1 MSTTYNEGANKLM
14 TAPYS
19 TTFENLFSIELE
31 TLDGKTVKEVSEVT
45 VCLASAAPH
54 SEETL
59 EYRRLD
65 LSKNLEAKFREKVQ
79 NFLSSYGKIWLGSGR
94 AIYPYQGDSKLEEHE
109 VEYVDIAAESYAF
122 IKTQI
127 QPIQAYQD
135 KLSFGQDD
143 TVFTNGLRF
152 YVIVV
157 KPLHNPQ
164 DMVYF
169 YRFYNRRQLLSQS
182 RFFGAIWRGEN
193 EYDLVSEPTLIFDNN
208 IDCISR
214 GNDLFILKKDN
225 FHSIFRFLEEL
236 EKSVAVAGTNI
247 HKQLTQIQVAVDGY
261 DDFVNDCKK
270 NRLKMAMLNN
280 IAKKPYLKDL
290 TPAKIQRV
298 VERLDKN
305 VVGEEFLTTFTK
317 EQKLLYDAKRPWVLL
332 KLLSDSYLWSEMTS
346 LGYDVNAKRE
356 L

>member
-1 MSTTYNEGANKLM
+1 MATMYDEGAHKLM

-19 TTFENLFSIELE
+19 TTFENLFSLELE
-31 TLDGKTVKEVSEVT
+31 TLDGKMVKEASEVV
-45 VCLASAAPH
+45 VCLASVMPH
-54 SEETL
+54 SEEAL

-65 LSKNLEAKFREKVQ
+65 LSNKLAAKFREKIK
-79 NFLSSYGKIWLGSGR
+79 NFLTSYGKIWLSGGR
-94 AIYPYQGDSKLEEHE
+94 ALYPYQGDSKLEEHE
-109 VEYVDIAAESYAF
+109 VEYVDTSAESYAF
-122 IKTQI
+122 IKKQI
-127 QPIQAYQD
+127 QPIPAYQD
-135 KLSFGQDD
+135 MLSFGQDD
-143 TVFTNGLRF
+143 ATFVQGLRF

-169 YRFYNRRQLLSQS
+169 YRFYNRKQLLGQS

-208 IDCISR
+208 VDCISR
-214 GNDLFILKKDN
+214 GDDLFILKKEN
-225 FHSIFRFLEEL
+225 FYSIFRFLEEL
-236 EKSVAVAGTNI
+236 EKSVTVAVTAI
-247 HKQLTQIQVAVDGY
+247 HTQLQQIQVAVEGY
-261 DDFVNDCKK
+261 DEFVNDCKK
-270 NRLKMAMLNN
+270 NRLKMAMLSN

-290 TPAKIQRV
+290 TPAKIRRV

-305 VVGEEFLTTFTK
+305 VVGEEFLTAFTK

-332 KLLSDSYLWSEMTS
+332 KLLGDNYLWSDMTEI
-346 LGYDVNAKRE
+346 GYDVNAKRE

>member
-1 MSTTYNEGANKLM
+1 MSTTYDEGANNLM

-19 TTFENLFSIELE
+19 ATFENLFLLELE
-31 TLDGKTVKEVSEVT
+31 TRDGKTVKEVSEVI
-45 VCLASAAPH
+45 VCLASAMPH
-54 SEETL
+54 DEETL

-65 LSKNLEAKFREKVQ
+65 LSKNLEAKFREKIQ
-79 NFLSSYGKIWLGSGR
+79 NFLTSYGKTWLGGCR
-94 AIYPYQGDSKLEEHE
+94 AIYPYQGDSKLEDFE
-109 VEYVDIAAESYAF
+109 VEHIDTSDESYAF
-122 IKTQI
+122 IKKQI
-127 QPIQAYQD
+127 QPLSSYQD
-135 KLSFGQDD
+135 KLSFGKDD
-143 TVFTNGLRF
+143 TAFSNGLRF
-152 YVIVV
+152 YVIIV
-157 KPLHNPQ
+157 KPLNNPQ

-169 YRFYNRRQLLSQS
+169 YRFYNRKQLLSQS

-208 IDCISR
+208 VDCISR
-214 GNDLFILKKDN
+214 GDDLFLLKKDN

-236 EKSVAVAGTNI
+236 EKSVTVAVTTI
-247 HKQLTQIQVAVDGY
+247 SKQLTHIRVAVDGY
-261 DDFVNDCKK
+261 DEFVNDCKK
-270 NRLKMAMLNN
+270 NRLKMAMLTT

-298 VERLDKN
+298 VDRLDKN

-332 KLLSDSYLWSEMTS
+332 KLLGDSYLWSDMTEI
-346 LGYDVNAKRE
+346 GYDVNAKRE